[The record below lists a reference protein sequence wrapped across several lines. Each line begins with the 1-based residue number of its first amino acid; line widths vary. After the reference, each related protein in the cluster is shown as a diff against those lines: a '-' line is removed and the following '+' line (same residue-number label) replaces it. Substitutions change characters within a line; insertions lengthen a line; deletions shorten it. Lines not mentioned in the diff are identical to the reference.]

1 MALCLLPR
9 HRRHFACLIKTEL
22 VAPTAFVLNF
32 MLISDINWGRPQSQ
46 YLILGKQM
54 VIYPNQWKR
63 AIHTKDDKGNL
74 KNWQPISLLN
84 VDYKICSKAISLRLA
99 KVLGSIVDAD
109 QTCSVSG
116 RSMFSYLVFLR
127 DTLAFIERT
136 NETGIL
142 VSLDQEK
149 ASNPVDR
156 SFLLNILE
164 LFGFGVWFRTRI
176 ATVYKGFVYAG
187 LGWWFFIRSHTAWA
201 LASLV

>member
-1 MALCLLPR
+1 M
-9 HRRHFACLIKTEL
+9 
-22 VAPTAFVLNF
+22 
-32 MLISDINWGRPQSQ
+32 
-46 YLILGKQM
+46 
-54 VIYPNQWKR
+54 
-63 AIHTKDDKGNL
+63 
-74 KNWQPISLLN
+74 KNWRPISLLN

-99 KVLGSIVDAD
+99 NVLGSIVDAD

-164 LFGFGVWFRTRI
+164 LFGFAPVLLQCTK
-176 ATVYKGFVYAG
+176 VSYMQV
-187 LGWWFFIRSHTAWA
+187 
-201 LASLV
+201 LVNDFLSDPILPKC

>member
-9 HRRHFACLIKTEL
+9 HRRHCACLIEAEL

-74 KNWQPISLLN
+74 KNWRPISLLN

-109 QTCSVSG
+109 QTCFSFNVFLFGVPERYTCFSRAYEWNRDFSVFGSGESFQSG
-116 RSMFSYLVFLR
+116 R
-127 DTLAFIERT
+127 
-136 NETGIL
+136 
-142 VSLDQEK
+142 
-149 ASNPVDR
+149 
-156 SFLLNILE
+156 
-164 LFGFGVWFRTRI
+164 
-176 ATVYKGFVYAG
+176 
-187 LGWWFFIRSHTAWA
+187 
-201 LASLV
+201 